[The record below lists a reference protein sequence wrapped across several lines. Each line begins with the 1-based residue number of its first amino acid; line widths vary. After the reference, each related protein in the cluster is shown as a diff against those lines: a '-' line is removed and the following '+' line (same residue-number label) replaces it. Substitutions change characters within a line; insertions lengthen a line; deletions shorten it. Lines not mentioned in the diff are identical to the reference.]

1 MVTPI
6 IYTGSQFKHL
16 REKQGVSIY
25 ALSKQTGVPEQTI
38 SLFEREE
45 RTLYVSTL
53 AKLLTGL
60 NSLKTR
66 GNGKDGE

>member
-6 IYTGSQFKHL
+6 IYTGAQFKHL
-16 REKQGVSIY
+16 REQQGVSIY

-60 NSLKTR
+60 NSLKTTD
-66 GNGKDGE
+66 NV